1 MSNSCNT
8 EDLPLKGIRVI
19 ELGSLIAGPYAASI
33 FAQFGAEVIK
43 IEATKTGDP
52 LRNWRM
58 LYEGTSLWW
67 YSQNRNKKSLTL
79 NFKSEEGKNILKKLV
94 ADADIVIENFKPNTL
109 EKLGLGWDVLSEINP
124 SLIMVRVSGYG
135 QTGPYS
141 SSPGFAAISES
152 MGGLRY
158 LSGYKDRAPV
168 RVGVSLGDTLASLYG
183 TIGAFIALHH
193 LNNNN
198 GKGQY
203 VDVALYEATF
213 AITESLISEYAMFG
227 HIRERTG
234 ASLPGISPSNTYVTK
249 EGDYVVIA
257 GNSDAIFKRLMMVIG
272 HPEIAEDPK
281 YLNNSG
287 RVEHNDFIDNLI
299 ESWTKQHDI
308 EFILTQLN
316 SNDIPSGRVYTASD
330 IANDPQYAAREM
342 IEKHK
347 LDDGVEIQIPGI
359 VPKLSET
366 PGKTLQLGPKLGEHN
381 TEVLTELGYSADD
394 ITELRKQN
402 VI

>member
-366 PGKTLQLGPKLGEHN
+366 PGKTLELGPKLGEHN

>member
-366 PGKTLQLGPKLGEHN
+366 PGKTLELGPKLGEHN

-394 ITELRKQN
+394 ITELKKQN